1 MTRNMMLL
9 GFAILFAPVLV
20 GAVEITPADSPIKLD
35 LYGVLIANTY
45 WNSSGV
51 FGSDVPLWTVAAT
64 DPRAGDKELGMIARQ
79 SRFGFKVKGPDVGTA
94 KLSGVFEMDLF
105 GSMPNGGQ
113 KASFA
118 QVRVRLANMKLDWGN
133 ASFSAGQ
140 DWTILAPLNPT
151 SLAHFAVVGLATSG
165 NIWLRY
171 PQVRFE
177 AFAKRG
183 ESKFGV
189 TAGMVRPVAGSDPTE
204 PGSFVDVSG
213 AGERSSMPFL
223 QGRAF
228 YTKTL
233 SEKTIAVGV
242 SMHYGKESY
251 KFGTTT
257 ITRKKVDTWAVAADF
272 QIPLG
277 KAVGIQGEIFTGTN
291 LDSFQGGINQGV
303 SVNESAADVVT
314 IDATGGWVQLSVT
327 PPQKKELTFHLTYGT
342 DRPDNELL
350 KAGQRSENSTLMA
363 GLFYKPAASFQTAVE
378 YALINTRY
386 RLGKKNDASVL
397 NVAFAFTF

>member
-1 MTRNMMLL
+1 
-9 GFAILFAPVLV
+9 
-20 GAVEITPADSPIKLD
+20 
-35 LYGVLIANTY
+35 
-45 WNSSGV
+45 
-51 FGSDVPLWTVAAT
+51 
-64 DPRAGDKELGMIARQ
+64 
-79 SRFGFKVKGPDVGTA
+79 
-94 KLSGVFEMDLF
+94 
-105 GSMPNGGQ
+105 
-113 KASFA
+113 
-118 QVRVRLANMKLDWGN
+118 
-133 ASFSAGQ
+133 
-140 DWTILAPLNPT
+140 
-151 SLAHFAVVGLATSG
+151 
-165 NIWLRY
+165 
-171 PQVRFE
+171 
-177 AFAKRG
+177 
-183 ESKFGV
+183 
-189 TAGMVRPVAGSDPTE
+189 
-204 PGSFVDVSG
+204 
-213 AGERSSMPFL
+213 
-223 QGRAF
+223 
-228 YTKTL
+228 
-233 SEKTIAVGV
+233 
-242 SMHYGKESY
+242 MHYGKESY